1 LANFVGL
8 ARISAPEH
16 VIEACQP
23 QAAKLPVAKVRDGR
37 LGQRRSGDANTQ
49 LFALN
54 SKPSN
59 HRTTTRAGH
68 SASPISPPRHAIC
81 NHRGRLFIP
90 WQARPLPRAGAIRLS
105 HSLKQHNTR
114 LTSDNGWPSTATAA
128 RLATSTSPRRTSRSL
143 IRWCAATSPWL

>member
-1 LANFVGL
+1 MANFVGL

-54 SKPSN
+54 NKPSN

-68 SASPISPPRHAIC
+68 SAPPISPPRDLQY
-81 NHRGRLFIP
+81 HRGRLFIP

-114 LTSDNGWPSTATAA
+114 LTSDHGWPSTTSAA
-128 RLATSTSPRRTSRSL
+128 RLATPTPPRRTTRSL
-143 IRWCAATSPWL
+143 IRWRAATSPWL